1 MALTKQTKLARKRMN
16 LIRSAQQRM
25 FRQLRFTFTTS
36 WCSTLYLGGG
46 KRDHAPNQLLL
57 FCSDLKFPLTRRS
70 SWGLSWSPVE
80 TLHTPDSHAGWSFS
94 ETAAACLGR
103 PHISNLTFHW
113 QRAGPSQLVHLI
125 KCLPG
130 LSAHFFV
137 RNPNRWRRNPVGKAC
152 ECATASSSAD

>member
-70 SWGLSWSPVE
+70 S
-80 TLHTPDSHAGWSFS
+80 
-94 ETAAACLGR
+94 
-103 PHISNLTFHW
+103 
-113 QRAGPSQLVHLI
+113 
-125 KCLPG
+125 
-130 LSAHFFV
+130 
-137 RNPNRWRRNPVGKAC
+137 
-152 ECATASSSAD
+152 